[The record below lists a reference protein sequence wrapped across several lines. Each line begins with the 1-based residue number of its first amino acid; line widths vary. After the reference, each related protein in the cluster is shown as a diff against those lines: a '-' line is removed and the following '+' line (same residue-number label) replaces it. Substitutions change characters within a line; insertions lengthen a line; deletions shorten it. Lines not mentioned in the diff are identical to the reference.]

1 MIAGL
6 GHRFEIQRYRACE
19 ILGIIRSE
27 SSHYTVPGKAN
38 AKTMKVRDRVDIWDE
53 RKVFGSRGQNLKD
66 EMLGKI
72 PPTPLTTIEIVK
84 RDANSLRLKLAVG
97 DIPEKIMTAMHG
109 VHDESGM
116 EDTTLNNCEADV
128 GRFGNLERDIETQD
142 LAGSESSKVE
152 TTGIRRK
159 EGAYI
164 NKSLL
169 TLGTV
174 ISKLSDGRAAHI
186 PYRDSKWTR
195 LLQSSLSGHGRLI
208 CTVTPSSSNSE
219 ETHNTSKF
227 AHQAKHIEIQAAQN
241 KRCIIFIKTV
251 CPKG

>member
-1 MIAGL
+1 MFQEHNYATCL
-6 GHRFEIQRYRACE
+6 SSF
-19 ILGIIRSE
+19 ILST
-27 SSHYTVPGKAN
+27 HDLVK
-38 AKTMKVRDRVDIWDE
+38 VDIWDE

-195 LLQSSLSGHGRLI
+195 LLQSSLSGHGR
-208 CTVTPSSSNSE
+208 VSYVPRD
-219 ETHNTSKF
+219 TSG
-227 AHQAKHIEIQAAQN
+227 
-241 KRCIIFIKTV
+241 
-251 CPKG
+251 KGRSGKEKSKYVQVHKCDD